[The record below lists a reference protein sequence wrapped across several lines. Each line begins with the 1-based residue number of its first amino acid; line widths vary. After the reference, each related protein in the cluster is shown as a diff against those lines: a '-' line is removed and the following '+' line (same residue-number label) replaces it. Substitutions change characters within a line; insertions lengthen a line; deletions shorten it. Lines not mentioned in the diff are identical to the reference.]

1 MMNQL
6 ISSRANIL
14 PLMILALIFTAN
26 PAVAENRTALGQ
38 DVHAAVTSLMGAT
51 PAAKELAGVAKGMLV
66 FPNITKA
73 GFIVGALYGN
83 GALVHGNPKSGFYIT
98 DYYNIAAASYG
109 LQVGIQ
115 SFGYILILMTDSA
128 IKHVETSSGWEIGVG
143 PSVVVV
149 DAGMAKTLS
158 TKTANSDIYAFTF
171 GQKGMMAGL
180 GLQGTKVSKLED

>member
-1 MMNQL
+1 MNQL
-6 ISSRANIL
+6 ISLFANIMSIMVL
-14 PLMILALIFTAN
+14 TLITTTN
-26 PAVAENRTALGQ
+26 LAVAEERTALGQ
-38 DVHAAVTSLMGAT
+38 DVHAAVANLMETS

-73 GFIVGALYGN
+73 GFIVGAQYGD

-98 DYYNIAAASYG
+98 DYYNIASASYG
-109 LQVGIQ
+109 LQAGIQ
-115 SFGYILILMTDSA
+115 TFGYILILMTDSA

-149 DAGMAKTLS
+149 DAGMAKTMS
-158 TKTANSDIYAFTF
+158 TKTAKSDIYAFTF